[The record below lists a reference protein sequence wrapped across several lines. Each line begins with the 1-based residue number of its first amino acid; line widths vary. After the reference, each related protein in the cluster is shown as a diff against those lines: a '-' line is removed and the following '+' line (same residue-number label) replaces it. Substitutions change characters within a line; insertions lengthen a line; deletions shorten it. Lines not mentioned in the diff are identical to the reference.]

1 MYIAVLIALT
11 LCYEIL
17 TTESVRMDSAGFSIL
32 LLCCNL
38 VLVASGNKIVF
49 EEDKEIGQNEVDHE
63 KSILER
69 GRSL

>member
-1 MYIAVLIALT
+1 
-11 LCYEIL
+11 
-17 TTESVRMDSAGFSIL
+17 MDSGGFSIL

-38 VLVASGNKIVF
+38 VLVAAGNKIVF

>member
-1 MYIAVLIALT
+1 MLIALRSLT
-11 LCYEIL
+11 LCHEIL
-17 TTESVRMDSAGFSIL
+17 TTESVSMDSAGFSFL

-63 KSILER
+63 KNILER

>member
-1 MYIAVLIALT
+1 
-11 LCYEIL
+11 
-17 TTESVRMDSAGFSIL
+17 MDSAGVGIL
-32 LLCCNL
+32 LLFCNL
-38 VLVASGNKIVF
+38 VLVAAGNKIVF